1 MAPRLRVLM
10 LEDNPADAE
19 LLLQELRRAGFEP
32 DVQCVDCE
40 RDYLSSLDPSFD
52 LILADYNL
60 PQFDALRA
68 LGHLQVRQLD
78 IPFIVVTGSF
88 EEHAVECIKQ
98 GATDYLLKDRLARLG
113 TAITHALEQKQLRDE
128 KRHADAILRASE
140 SRFRSLIENG
150 SEAILLVG
158 PDGTILYTAPSI
170 ERILGYQDLE
180 VAGRNLVDFVHP
192 ETQAYVQRALARMAA
207 APGRVL
213 GEEYRAQHKDGSYR
227 HLEIVATN
235 LLTDPSVGGIVIN
248 ARDVTERTALEEQ
261 LRHQALYDPL
271 TGLANRA
278 LFMDTLGRG
287 LRGGSRRGTA
297 VAVMLLDLDGFKLIN
312 DSLGHDTGD
321 EMLMAVGSRLAD
333 SLRPNDTLARFG
345 GDEFIVLL
353 DDVRS
358 PVEPLRVADRLLA
371 SLRSAFEL
379 RQQRRFIAA
388 SIGIAWSGPEP
399 ALRQP
404 EDLLR
409 EADLALYQ
417 AKAEGKGRTVVF
429 KSSMSRHVVERLN
442 LETDLRLA
450 LERSELR
457 LYYQPQVDLA
467 TGQIVG
473 LEALVR
479 WQHPKQGLMGPA
491 KFIPVA
497 EENGLIVP
505 LGRWVLEEACRQA
518 RAWSQ
523 MWPTA
528 PPLVISVNASARQLQ
543 RPEFVDQVS
552 AALKASELAPGLLE
566 IEITESVAMQN
577 PAEMAETLQ
586 QLKGLGVRL
595 AIDDFGTGYSSLSY
609 LQSFPV
615 HTLKVDQSFVA
626 KLDSRPES
634 AAIIR
639 AVVALAR
646 ALNVSV
652 TAEGAETAEQAAW
665 LRDLGCTLAQGFY
678 FSKPLPGHMIQILIE
693 PHSAPA
699 NAS

>member
-1 MAPRLRVLM
+1 MVA
-10 LEDNPADAE
+10 
-19 LLLQELRRAGFEP
+19 
-32 DVQCVDCE
+32 
-40 RDYLSSLDPSFD
+40 
-52 LILADYNL
+52 
-60 PQFDALRA
+60 
-68 LGHLQVRQLD
+68 
-78 IPFIVVTGSF
+78 
-88 EEHAVECIKQ
+88 
-98 GATDYLLKDRLARLG
+98 
-113 TAITHALEQKQLRDE
+113 
-128 KRHADAILRASE
+128 
-140 SRFRSLIENG
+140 
-150 SEAILLVG
+150 
-158 PDGTILYTAPSI
+158 APS
-170 ERILGYQDLE
+170 
-180 VAGRNLVDFVHP
+180 
-192 ETQAYVQRALARMAA
+192 
-207 APGRVL
+207 RVL
-213 GEEYRAQHKDGSYR
+213 GDEYRAQHKDGSHR
-227 HLEIVATN
+227 QLEIVAKN
-235 LLTDPSVGGIVIN
+235 LLADPSVAGIVIN
-248 ARDVTERTALEEQ
+248 ARDVTERTELEEQ
-261 LRHQALYDPL
+261 LRHQAFYDPL

-287 LRGGSRRGTA
+287 LRGASRRDPA

-312 DSLGHDTGD
+312 ESLGHDTGD
-321 EMLMAVGSRLAD
+321 EMLAAVGSRLAD

-353 DDVRS
+353 DDVHS
-358 PVEPLRVADRLLA
+358 PLEPLRVADRLLA
-371 SLRSAFEL
+371 SLRSPFEL

-417 AKAEGKGRTVVF
+417 AKAEGKDRTVVF
-429 KSSMSRHVVERLN
+429 KSSMSQQVVERLN

-450 LERSELR
+450 LDRSELQ
-457 LYYQPQVDLA
+457 LYYQPQVELA
-467 TGQIVG
+467 TGEIVG

-479 WQHPKQGLMGPA
+479 WQHPTQGLMGPA

-543 RPEFVDQVS
+543 RLDFVDQVS
-552 AALKASELAPGLLE
+552 AALEASGLKPGLLE
-566 IEITESVAMQN
+566 IEITESVAMRN

-595 AIDDFGTGYSSLSY
+595 AIDDFGTSYSSLSY

-678 FSKPLPGHMIQILIE
+678 FSKPLPGPMIQILIE
-693 PHSAPA
+693 PKSAPA
-699 NAS
+699 NAF